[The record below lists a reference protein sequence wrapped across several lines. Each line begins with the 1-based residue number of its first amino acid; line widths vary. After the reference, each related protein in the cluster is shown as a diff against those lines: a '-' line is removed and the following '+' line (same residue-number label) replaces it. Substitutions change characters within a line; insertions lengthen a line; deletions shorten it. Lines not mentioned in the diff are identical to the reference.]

1 LDGEKPRR
9 RGSLDGG
16 EAGQMLNITN
26 FINKTMWLWLENE
39 KKAIP
44 LEVIWP

>member
-1 LDGEKPRR
+1 MAKSRGEGAAWMAGRR
-9 RGSLDGG
+9 
-16 EAGQMLNITN
+16 GQMLNIAN
-26 FINKTMWLWLENE
+26 FINKTMWLWFENE